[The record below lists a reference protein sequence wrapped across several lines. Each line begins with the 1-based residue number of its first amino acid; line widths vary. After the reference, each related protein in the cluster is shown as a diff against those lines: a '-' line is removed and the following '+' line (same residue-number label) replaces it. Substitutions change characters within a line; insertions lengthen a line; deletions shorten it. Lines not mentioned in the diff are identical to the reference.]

1 MKKIL
6 LYVLSFILGFVSA
19 VAFFVSTNYLITV
32 DLFNILSK
40 FFGQGY
46 DKFILIFLIAVSF
59 IIPILIFFLITWFLW
74 KFNSN
79 LKNKYSFSFIA
90 KLNGAF
96 ILGNIIFY
104 IIGLFGFRGL

>member
-19 VAFFVSTNYLITV
+19 VTFFVSTNYLITV

-40 FFGQGY
+40 FFWQSY
-46 DKFILIFLIAVSF
+46 DKFILIFLILISF
-59 IIPILIFFLITWFLW
+59 ITPILIFFLMTWFLW